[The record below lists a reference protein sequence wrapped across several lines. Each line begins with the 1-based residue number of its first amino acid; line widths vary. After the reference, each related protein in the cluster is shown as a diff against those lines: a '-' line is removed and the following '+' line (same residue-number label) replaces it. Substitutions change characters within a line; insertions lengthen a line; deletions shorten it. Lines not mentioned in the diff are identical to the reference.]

1 MAIDKPAGMIVHGDG
16 TGERTLT
23 DYASD
28 LLLAMGDGFA
38 ATDMQPLNRL
48 DRDTTGVVL
57 FSLDKQTQPAFDQM
71 VIDHAFEKHY
81 LALAEGKIDWNE
93 KLIDKP
99 IARDRHDS
107 RKMRVGAS
115 GKPSQTRVKVLKR
128 LKSRR
133 GLPAR
138 SYIDVELLTGRK
150 HQIRVHLAS
159 ERHPLV
165 GDDLYG
171 TPRPA
176 STSTSKPPAPGSPKT
191 CQIGTGLFWQVLS
204 GQTSKPLQRFLP
216 LRGGF
221 GVCPSPAVRP

>member
-48 DRDTTGVVL
+48 D
-57 FSLDKQTQPAFDQM
+57 
-71 VIDHAFEKHY
+71 

-133 GLPAR
+133 GLPTR

-159 ERHPLV
+159 EHHPLV

-171 TPRPA
+171 TPRPCGLMLHA
-176 STSTSKPPAPGSPKT
+176 HSVSFTHPVTGEHIHIEAP
-191 CQIGTGLFWQVLS
+191 
-204 GQTSKPLQRFLP
+204 
-216 LRGGF
+216 
-221 GVCPSPAVRP
+221 CPWEP

>member
-1 MAIDKPAGMIVHGDG
+1 MNEEPQVLYCDAWLMAIDKPAGMIVHGDG

-48 DRDTTGVVL
+48 DRNTTGVVL

-71 VIDHAFEKHY
+71 VNEHAFEKHY

-133 GLPAR
+133 GLPTR

-159 ERHPLV
+159 EH
-165 GDDLYG
+165 
-171 TPRPA
+171 TPWLATTYTARRAPA
-176 STSTSKPPAPGSPKT
+176 A
-191 CQIGTGLFWQVLS
+191 
-204 GQTSKPLQRFLP
+204 
-216 LRGGF
+216 
-221 GVCPSPAVRP
+221 

>member
-133 GLPAR
+133 GPAHALVYR
-138 SYIDVELLTGRK
+138 CRAA
-150 HQIRVHLAS
+150 HRPQAPNPCAS
-159 ERHPLV
+159 GKR
-165 GDDLYG
+165 
-171 TPRPA
+171 
-176 STSTSKPPAPGSPKT
+176 APSP
-191 CQIGTGLFWQVLS
+191 GW
-204 GQTSKPLQRFLP
+204 RRP
-216 LRGGF
+216 LRNAAPLRPDAP
-221 GVCPSPAVRP
+221 CPQRVLYASRNR

>member
-1 MAIDKPAGMIVHGDG
+1 MNEEPQVLYCDAWLMAIDKPAGMIVHGDG

-48 DRDTTGVVL
+48 DRNTTGVVL

-71 VIDHAFEKHY
+71 VNDHAFEKHY

-159 ERHPLV
+159 EHHPLV

-171 TPRPA
+171 TPRPCGLMLHA
-176 STSTSKPPAPGSPKT
+176 HSVSFTHPVTGERIHIEAP
-191 CQIGTGLFWQVLS
+191 
-204 GQTSKPLQRFLP
+204 
-216 LRGGF
+216 
-221 GVCPSPAVRP
+221 CPWEP

>member
-48 DRDTTGVVL
+48 DRNTTGVVL

-71 VIDHAFEKHY
+71 IIDHAFEKHY

-133 GLPAR
+133 GLPTR

-171 TPRPA
+171 TPRP
-176 STSTSKPPAPGSPKT
+176 
-191 CQIGTGLFWQVLS
+191 CGLMLHA
-204 GQTSKPLQRFLP
+204 TA
-216 LRGGF
+216 
-221 GVCPSPAVRP
+221 CPSRIP